1 MTRLRWAIAAAL
13 MVAAPALAQ
22 EQGSLFEA
30 RAAGQV
36 GERFDGYLGAPQP
49 MTGIVRT
56 QLQTVNIRRRA
67 LFTDLATRKGV
78 GAGDVGVTAGCTL
91 LGRVAVGEIY
101 LLPDNVWRR
110 RAAGDPA
117 PRPDYCTGG

>member
-1 MTRLRWAIAAAL
+1 

-49 MTGIVRT
+49 VVGIVRT

-78 GAGDVGVTAGCTL
+78 GAGDVGVTAGCTAGSASAPHSTRE
-91 LGRVAVGEIY
+91 LGRT
-101 LLPDNVWRR
+101 
-110 RAAGDPA
+110 RARD
-117 PRPDYCTGG
+117 DE